1 MRRCT
6 LGAAGLLWLAL
17 AAAAGAQGPDDAV
30 QLRYRFQPGQEFRYR
45 MTITG
50 DMETSMSGLNLPG
63 GAAAPRKIPMTMTC
77 NWLMVQK
84 VKSVSPEGVATIT
97 VGFDQMESGMAF
109 MGMNITSRMA
119 PDGKVETLMNGQPAQ
134 GAPAQTLPNPLAEMT
149 IDSTGKVAGISPES
163 LQKMSQLMG
172 GQNLSSMFGG
182 SMPGVGGLILPAK
195 PVKPGETWDSK
206 MTLRMPI
213 PMPGPAGGAAG
224 AGPVLTANYAIV
236 NKLLRVENGHAIV
249 ETRITATS
257 PPGAKVPLNTMPGGP
272 TGMTMA
278 IEKMEQ
284 TMTGTQRFQIEE
296 GAVAGNDFDATMD
309 MRMAMGL
316 PPGLGAPPGAAPA
329 PKPAARKNPPRTT
342 AKGAKS
348 RASTKPAVPSARSA
362 PPAAAPMSLK
372 IGMGGTMKIK
382 LERLAAADATAP
394 PPAPAP

>member
-1 MRRCT
+1 MRRRT

-17 AAAAGAQGPDDAV
+17 AAAARAQGPDDAV

-45 MTITG
+45 MTMTG
-50 DMETSMSGLNLPG
+50 NMETSMGGLNLPG
-63 GAAAPRKIPMTMTC
+63 GAGAPRKIPMTMTF

-84 VKSVSPEGVATIT
+84 VKSVTPEGVATIT

-195 PVKPGETWDSK
+195 PVKPGESWESK

-236 NKLLRVENGHAIV
+236 NKLLRVEDGHAIV

-257 PPGAKVPLNTMPGGP
+257 PPGAKVPLNSMPGGP
-272 TGMTMA
+272 TGMSMA

-284 TMTGTQRFQIEE
+284 TLTGTQRFQIEE
-296 GAVAGNDFDATMD
+296 GALAGNDFDAKMD

-316 PPGLGAPPGAAPA
+316 PPGVGAPPGGAPA
-329 PKPAARKNPPRTT
+329 PKPAARERAARTP
-342 AKGAKS
+342 A
-348 RASTKPAVPSARSA
+348 KPAKRRSPAPPAPSARSA
-362 PPAAAPMSLK
+362 PPAAPMSLK
-372 IGMGGTMKIK
+372 IGMGGTMKIQV
-382 LERLAAADATAP
+382 ERLAAADAPAP